1 LVEEL
6 RFCPSCGA
14 ALAPPPG
21 AKEGEPPQKA
31 TIPLTVSA
39 VQGILAERK
48 RPDAERGPSEV
59 APSEVS
65 SGEALDRVVAPSEV
79 ASGEASDEE
88 GGPLPAEAL
97 GKGMT
102 LPMEALDGE
111 STQQV
116 QALHRPAAS
125 QAGGASK
132 QTLVF
137 STQNTHLP
145 AFGADPHAGLPFTA
159 SETPSGTARK
169 LERHPKNA
177 MLLKVGDTFAV
188 PSEADEAALNDT
200 RPMLSTT
207 RPMDELAPALKGSAP
222 IRTGPPP
229 AKEFSLKVPL
239 TKALQGSVPIRTGPP
254 GKHPDPQAPSVNVSS
269 RYADALEQEQERIT
283 QADSREVVSLS
294 ARPTVA
300 LVPPTLVVNRD
311 ELARKTAVLVRG
323 AIPPATPKP
332 PKSLWVVALGLVL
345 WVLLAA
351 AVMALLL
358 LDMGMDHMEQMKP

>member
-222 IRTGPPP
+222 IRTGPP
-229 AKEFSLKVPL
+229 
-239 TKALQGSVPIRTGPP
+239 

-345 WVLLAA
+345 LVLLAA